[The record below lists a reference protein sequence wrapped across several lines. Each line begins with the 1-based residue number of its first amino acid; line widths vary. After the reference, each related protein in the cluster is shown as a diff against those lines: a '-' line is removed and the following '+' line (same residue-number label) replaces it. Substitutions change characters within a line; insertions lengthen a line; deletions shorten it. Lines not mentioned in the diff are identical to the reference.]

1 MYNLIDLIEQYGC
14 FVSRLD
20 LAVCIGASAGE
31 KKASCPTSL
40 PIVEVALAMGYC
52 SPKSCEQINPT
63 YTTAQNFGLLFPMPQ
78 LKKRCYNSA
87 ISAFS
92 EILHYCDVLL
102 PIMVGDPFRD
112 RPFQSR
118 LS

>member
-1 MYNLIDLIEQYGC
+1 MYSLIDLIEQYGC

-52 SPKSCEQINPT
+52 SPKILRANQSH
-63 YTTAQNFGLLFPMPQ
+63 L
-78 LKKRCYNSA
+78 YNRTEFWPSIPHA
-87 ISAFS
+87 TI
-92 EILHYCDVLL
+92 
-102 PIMVGDPFRD
+102 
-112 RPFQSR
+112 
-118 LS
+118 